1 MADAAGGSGAWVL
14 AAVPLAIRVAA
25 PPRNPGVI
33 PRRQRFPAP
42 LSDSRNSPMIEVE
55 RLEKSYGF
63 ARALKG
69 ISFQVQKGEV
79 IGFLGPNGAGKSTTM
94 KILTGYLLPTAGRAR
109 VAGYDVVA
117 DSLQVRARIGYLPES
132 TPLYAEMRVDEYLR
146 FCAEIRGVP
155 AGQRKAAIDRAVTLC
170 GLQRVTGK
178 NIVELSKGYKQRVG
192 LAQAIVH
199 EPPVLVLDE
208 PTSGLDPN
216 QIVEVRKLIER
227 LGTEHTVILSTHY
240 LQEVEKS
247 CSRVIIINQGEIV
260 ADGTQAQLIAS
271 RPAGA
276 LRARVRGPEA
286 AVLGLCQ
293 AQLGCAATVSERD
306 GELATYRLDVGAGGT
321 SERAFA
327 QLVVQNGWELL
338 ELQRER
344 PTLEDVFR
352 SLTLGSEKEVAH
364 A

>member
-1 MADAAGGSGAWVL
+1 
-14 AAVPLAIRVAA
+14 
-25 PPRNPGVI
+25 
-33 PRRQRFPAP
+33 
-42 LSDSRNSPMIEVE
+42 MIEVE
-55 RLEKSYGF
+55 QLEKSYGF

-69 ISFQVQKGEV
+69 ISFSVQKGEV

-94 KILTGYLLPTAGRAR
+94 KILTGYLLPSGGKAS
-109 VAGYDVVA
+109 VAGFDVVEQ
-117 DSLQVRARIGYLPES
+117 SLAVRARIGYLPES
-132 TPLYAEMRVDEYLR
+132 TPLYAEMRVDEYLM
-146 FCAEIRGVP
+146 FCAEIRGVV
-155 AGQRKAAIDRAVTLC
+155 GGKRKAAIQRAVELC

-199 EPPVLVLDE
+199 EPPVLILDE

-227 LGTEHTVILSTHY
+227 LGSEHTVILSTHY

-247 CSRVIIINQGEIV
+247 CSRIIIVNQGQIV
-260 ADGTQAQLIAS
+260 ADGTHDELVAK

-276 LRARVRGPEA
+276 LRARVRGPE
-286 AVLGLCQ
+286 VQ
-293 AQLGCAATVSERD
+293 VIAQC
-306 GELATYRLDVGAGGT
+306 GELLPGISVAVESRSADTVAYHIDVSSGSALIEETFARLVIK
-321 SERAFA
+321 
-327 QLVVQNGWELL
+327 NGWDLL

-344 PTLEDVFR
+344 ASLEDVFR
-352 SLTLGSEKEVAH
+352 ELTLGSEKEAVH